1 VERVSGEKSKFLMG
15 HILLQATWIH
25 ETPDTNSGAHRPSE
39 GADGVELVTV
49 KPCSRG
55 SGDVEQQ
62 RAGHGHFGCGQL
74 IRRGGGHEGLQIV
87 AALWLAARRRAQ
99 TAAPCRSPLK
109 KKPETKVPR
118 RFRMP
123 CILPV
128 PATNGLPHP
137 GSAQSRGQ
145 VRPATGINRPAPEG
159 TAAPE
164 PLATGFP

>member
-1 VERVSGEKSKFLMG
+1 MHQPDHRRWLALGRVSDLTFPMEAWATSSSKELDTV
-15 HILLQATWIH
+15 ILA
-25 ETPDTNSGAHRPSE
+25 A
-39 GADGVELVTV
+39 V
-49 KPCSRG
+49 
-55 SGDVEQQ
+55 
-62 RAGHGHFGCGQL
+62 QL
-74 IRRGGGHEGLQIV
+74 IGREGGHEDLQIV
-87 AALWLAARRRAQ
+87 AAFWLAARRRAQ

-123 CILPV
+123 CILPL